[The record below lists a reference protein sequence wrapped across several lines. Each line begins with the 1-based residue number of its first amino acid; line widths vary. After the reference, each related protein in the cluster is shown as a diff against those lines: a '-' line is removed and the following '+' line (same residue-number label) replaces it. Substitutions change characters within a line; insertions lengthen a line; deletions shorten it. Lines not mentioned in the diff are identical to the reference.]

1 MTTPKAPVLAPPTFA
16 TFAFDFSIAFWESY
30 AVIYTA
36 AMIESLTKSST
47 KRRKHFAGLRSVST
61 AFVAA
66 AILAGV
72 MAIVFCAGAQEQEQK
87 QDQNA
92 PDASDIAEG
101 MRLFQQKGNC
111 QSCHGWAGDGRNMD
125 SQMPSGA
132 NLRET
137 KLSRAGIVLTIK
149 CGRLNAQMPA
159 FDKFAYTDGRCYG
172 KTKADLKAYP
182 TKMPDPPAT
191 LQPREIDL
199 IADFLFAKVVGK
211 GPMDH
216 AKCIEFWGSETDACK
231 DFPK

>member
-1 MTTPKAPVLAPPTFA
+1 MATFA
-16 TFAFDFSIAFWESY
+16 TFASDFSIVFWESY

-36 AMIESLTKSST
+36 PMNTEWTDSST
-47 KRRKHFAGLRSVST
+47 KRRKHFARLRSASM

-66 AILAGV
+66 AILAGI
-72 MAIVFCAGAQEQEQK
+72 MAIVFSARAQEQDQK
-87 QDQNA
+87 QDQSA

-159 FDKFAYTDGRCYG
+159 FDKYAYTDGRCYG
-172 KTKADLKAYP
+172 KTKADLKSYP

-199 IADFLFAKVVGK
+199 IVDFLFAKVVGK

-216 AKCIEFWGSETDACK
+216 AKCVEFWGSETDACK